1 MNKQPPLISKKK
13 LLLPSGQL
21 KIIQKLLVN
30 DFYFFLDSELKITN
44 YSTNLITFSTQV
56 LKHEIGLDTTIKQ
69 LLSNIDKDLSEIKL
83 QEFFAGNICHE
94 TICFKFQIGGEQ
106 LMLTVFKLT
115 ENNAT
120 GYCCLM
126 ESHKKSDDFKGILEN
141 MHTVAN
147 LSWFTSHKLRGPLST
162 ILNLIN
168 NSPLPEIVNNE
179 QLKLLFSQMKKQAM
193 NLDDAL
199 HTLNH
204 LLADKDRGTQIV
216 PQFSGENIQNIL
228 MLDDEIIIHK
238 LSQKIVTDINPELN
252 LFSFTEGIEALEF
265 LHTFPVDLIL
275 LDLNM
280 PHINGWEFLQM
291 MTEKG
296 IEIPTIIISSSIDT
310 NDVNR
315 SFEYKQVKGFFNKP
329 ITKADLK
336 NILTN
341 SSN

>member
-1 MNKQPPLISKKK
+1 MNKQSLTISNQK
-13 LLLPSGQL
+13 LQSSSIQLLSL
-21 KIIQKLLVN
+21 QKLLVN
-30 DFYFFLDSELKITN
+30 DFYFFLDNELKITN
-44 YSTNLITFSTQV
+44 YSNNLIAFSKKILNFEV
-56 LKHEIGLDTTIKQ
+56 GFNVSIKQ
-69 LLSNIDKDLSEIKL
+69 LLGNIDKDISDIKL
-83 QEFFAGNICHE
+83 NEFFTNNIDNE
-94 TICFKFQIGGEQ
+94 TICFKFQIGGEV
-106 LMLTVFKLT
+106 LTLTMLKII
-115 ENNAT
+115 EDDAQ

-126 ESHKKSDDFKGILEN
+126 ESHKIKDDLKGIMEN

-168 NSPLPEIVNNE
+168 NSALPEIVNNE

-199 HTLNH
+199 HTLNN
-204 LLADKDRGTQIV
+204 LLSNKDKRPPII
-216 PQFSGENIQNIL
+216 PRFSNENIKNIL

-238 LSQKIVTDINPELN
+238 LSKKIVTDIDPELN
-252 LFSFTEGIEALEF
+252 LYSFTEGIEALEF

-280 PHINGWEFLQM
+280 PNINGWEFLQM

-315 SFEYKQVKGFFNKP
+315 SFEYRQVKGFFNKP

-341 SSN
+341 PPS

>member
-1 MNKQPPLISKKK
+1 MNKQSPTISNQK
-13 LLLPSGQL
+13 LQSPSAQLLAL
-21 KIIQKLLVN
+21 QKLLVN
-30 DFYFFLDSELKITN
+30 DFYFFLDNELKITN
-44 YSTNLITFSTQV
+44 YSNNLIAFSKNI
-56 LKHEIGLDTTIKQ
+56 LNSEIALNISIKQ
-69 LLSNIDKDLSEIKL
+69 LLSHIDKDISDINLD
-83 QEFFAGNICHE
+83 EFFANNIKKE
-94 TICFKFQIGGEQ
+94 TISFKFQIGGEI
-106 LMLTVFKLT
+106 LTLTVLKIL
-115 ENNAT
+115 ENNAQE
-120 GYCCLM
+120 YCCLL
-126 ESHKKSDDFKGILEN
+126 ESHKKTDDVKGILEN

-193 NLDDAL
+193 NLDEAL
-199 HTLNH
+199 HTLNN
-204 LLADKDRGTQIV
+204 LLSTKDKRPPMI
-216 PQFSGENIQNIL
+216 PQFSGDSIKNIL

-238 LSQKIVTDINPELN
+238 LSKKIVMDIDPELS
-252 LFSFTEGIEALEF
+252 LYSFTEGIEALEF

-315 SFEYKQVKGFFNKP
+315 SFEYRQVKGFFNKP

-341 SSN
+341 SPG